1 MSMELNVGRLGINI
15 LHSPGG
21 LFFPGAAALL
31 QPEVKSLE
39 GNGHIR
45 WIKAGPAYSMLES

>member
-1 MSMELNVGRLGINI
+1 MELNVGRLGINI